1 MLYSGRRLN
10 LHSVLDPKTLI
21 RLHGPT
27 FVLASAALLLLGG
40 LSACSRKA
48 PDTSEII
55 RPVRVMELQS
65 ASAAVEESYPA
76 QIEPRYSSPLSF
88 LVGGKLVER
97 KVELGQRVTKN
108 QVIARIDPQDL
119 QLGLK
124 AAQAQLD
131 AAKADHIQA
140 KTDLDRSKTLKDQ
153 GFVSQAELDR
163 RQLAF
168 DAAAS
173 RLNQALAQFNVQS
186 NQARY
191 GTLLAPDDG
200 VIAQVFVEVGQ
211 NLSPGQPVV
220 QWADPKAV
228 QARIAVPEG
237 RVAAYKAGRAAH
249 VRLWSGEDTLDAT
262 VREVSP
268 VADLLTRAYPVL
280 LDIKDPKA
288 EARFGMSATVLFSRQ
303 VADSAFKLPIASLV
317 ASVQGA
323 YVWVFDEKQGVVN
336 KRIVKPFDISESDF
350 LVKEGLKEGEL
361 IVTAGTHVLNDG
373 QKAKRFIEPKDI
385 EKAAR
390 ATK

>member
-1 MLYSGRRLN
+1 MLYSGRRFNSHAFLN
-10 LHSVLDPKTLI
+10 ALVALVFAGLLI
-21 RLHGPT
+21 
-27 FVLASAALLLLGG
+27 SG

-65 ASAAVEESYPA
+65 AAAAVQESYPA

-88 LVGGKLVER
+88 LVGGKLLER

-131 AAKADHIQA
+131 AAKADQSQA

-163 RQLAF
+163 RQLAL

-173 RLNQALAQFNVQS
+173 RLNQATAQFNVQS

-191 GTLLAPDDG
+191 GTLLAPNDG
-200 VIAQVFVEVGQ
+200 VIAQVFVEAGQ
-211 NLSPGQPVV
+211 NVSPGQPVV

-237 RVAAYKAGRAAH
+237 RVAAYKVGRAAQA
-249 VRLWSGEDTLDAT
+249 RLWAGQDALDAT

-268 VADLLTRAYPVL
+268 VADPLTRAYPVL

-288 EARFGMSATVLFSRQ
+288 EARFGMSATVLFSREVSQ
-303 VADSAFKLPIASLV
+303 SAFKLPIASLV
-317 ASVQGA
+317 ASTQGA
-323 YVWVFDEKQGVVN
+323 YVWVFDEKQGIVN
-336 KRIVKPFDISESDF
+336 KREVKPFDISESDF